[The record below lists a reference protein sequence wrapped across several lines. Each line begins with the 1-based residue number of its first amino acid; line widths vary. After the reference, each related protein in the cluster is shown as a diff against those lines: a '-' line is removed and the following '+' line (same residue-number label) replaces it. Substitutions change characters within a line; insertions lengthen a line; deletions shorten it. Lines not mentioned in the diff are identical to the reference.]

1 MPGPRMLA
9 AMVMI
14 LWASCYPLISLGLAE
29 APHLTFAALR
39 ALLAGMVLLLI
50 AALKGAALPSSLAEW
65 AWISLAGLGMT
76 GLGYFGMF
84 HGAAFVSPGLATV
97 VESLQPLFAAMLA
110 LVFLRERLGTLGWFG
125 LVLGL
130 AGVALIA
137 GPKVLAAGGGNTTL
151 GLGFVIAATSGV
163 AIGNIAMKKV
173 SRRVDAAMAMSLQLL
188 IGAIPITLLAALNDD
203 PLSIHWSMRFT
214 VSLIGLA
221 LPGTALAY
229 WLWQKALQS
238 LDVSKAVAFSFL
250 VPLIGVSVGALFFN
264 EPITANVIGGAGLA
278 AIGVYLASR
287 PYKPRA
293 ERLILES

>member
-137 GPKVLAAGGGNTTL
+137 GPRVLADGGGNTAL
-151 GLGFVIAATSGV
+151 GLGYVIAATSGV

-250 VPLIGVSVGALFFN
+250 VPLIGVSVGAVFFN

-293 ERLILES
+293 ERLHS